1 MDCYGRTDIGRR
13 RETNQDQFL
22 IADLV
27 KSMQVHQTSLGLDH
41 QTRLFGNSLGKLL
54 VVADGMGGAAAGE
67 RASQLAV
74 DSLATYVLNTL
85 DWFFRLDAGR
95 EKDFVAELEDALR
108 RCQRE
113 LEREVEKSPRKRG
126 MGTTL
131 TMAYVIWPRMYVV
144 HVGDSRCYQ
153 VRGPRIQRLT
163 TDHTIAQQCVEA
175 GTLQPEEAEHSRWSN
190 VLWNFIGRSDN
201 EIMPEVHKVELHLG
215 DAVVLC
221 TDGLTKHV
229 SEREIA
235 GILAGGPSARETCDK
250 LVEAALADGG
260 TDNVTAIVA
269 RFLDSRQALELV
281 AAAEQTDNVG
291 DTALEP
297 GLSPEEVARE
307 PAYAEAVPLATLLG
321 ALPAGDHS

>member
-1 MDCYGRTDIGRR
+1 MAGKMDCYGLTDIGRR

-67 RASQLAV
+67 RASQLAI
-74 DSLATYVLNTL
+74 DALATYVLNTL

-95 EKDFVAELEDALR
+95 ERDFVAELEDALR
-108 RCQRE
+108 RCQCE
-113 LEREVEKSPRKRG
+113 IEREVEKSPRKQG

-131 TMAYVIWPRMYVV
+131 TMAYIIWPRLYVL

-153 VRGPRIQRLT
+153 IRGGKMQRLT

-175 GTLQPEEAEHSRWSN
+175 GTLRPEEAEHSRWSN
-190 VLWNFIGRSDN
+190 VLWNFIGRKDDD
-201 EIMPEVHKVELHLG
+201 IAPEVHKIELHLG
-215 DAVVLC
+215 DSLLLC

-229 SEREIA
+229 DERR
-235 GILAGGPSARETCDK
+235 ILKQFTSGTSARAICANLIETANEAGGS
-250 LVEAALADGG
+250 
-260 TDNVTAIVA
+260 DNITAVVA
-269 RFLDSRQALELV
+269 RFVDAQEAERL
-281 AAAEQTDNVG
+281 AAEQAEQTA

-297 GLSPEEVARE
+297 APER
-307 PAYAEAVPLATLLG
+307 AEAVEPALAG
-321 ALPAGDHS
+321 A